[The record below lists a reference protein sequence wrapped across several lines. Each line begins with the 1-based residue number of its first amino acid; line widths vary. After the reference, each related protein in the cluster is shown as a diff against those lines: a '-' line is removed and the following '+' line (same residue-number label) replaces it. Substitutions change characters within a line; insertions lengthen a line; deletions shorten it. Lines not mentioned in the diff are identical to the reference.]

1 MISLDDLAE
10 SRLGLC
16 LHDRLI
22 SAGPGHQRPVPAL
35 LLRHTP
41 TSRVHY
47 LCHWQGYGTD
57 VDSYEPLDNI
67 PQQARGMVR
76 DFNKQQRERENGAGA
91 SGAKSSK
98 RSAK

>member
-1 MISLDDLAE
+1 MPPDEEDWLCPECRDSSLYVVAE
-10 SRLGLC
+10 IRGKKQSHRG
-16 LHDRLI
+16 
-22 SAGPGHQRPVPAL
+22 
-35 LLRHTP
+35 